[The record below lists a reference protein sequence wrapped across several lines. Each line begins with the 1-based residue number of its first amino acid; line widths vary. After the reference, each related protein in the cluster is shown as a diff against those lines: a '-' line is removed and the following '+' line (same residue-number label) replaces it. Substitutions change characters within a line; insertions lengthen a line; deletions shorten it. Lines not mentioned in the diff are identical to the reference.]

1 MKMIPKNTVKLIQ
14 FLLRNPNQFGYNINQ
29 IAKFLKISAGSSF
42 KILKELEKSK
52 IVVAQNIG
60 NAIYY
65 SLNLNNPETIKLCEL
80 LLLTEKRDLS
90 GYAKLYSEA
99 LQEFKSAKLI
109 ILFGSVLNKKEFN
122 DVDVL
127 FVTNNLRGVTDFC
140 LELSKI
146 RTKPIVP
153 LILKKEDLIKE
164 FKNKNE
170 AISSLIKN
178 GIILKGESLFVEVIK
193 NVKQ

>member
-65 SLNLNNPETIKLCEL
+65 SFNLNNPETIKLC
-80 LLLTEKRDLS
+80 
-90 GYAKLYSEA
+90 
-99 LQEFKSAKLI
+99 
-109 ILFGSVLNKKEFN
+109 
-122 DVDVL
+122 
-127 FVTNNLRGVTDFC
+127 
-140 LELSKI
+140 
-146 RTKPIVP
+146 
-153 LILKKEDLIKE
+153 
-164 FKNKNE
+164 
-170 AISSLIKN
+170 
-178 GIILKGESLFVEVIK
+178 
-193 NVKQ
+193 